1 MYSILVIVVFFAD
14 FVWSQNNLQRDSR
27 DDLDVINKDL
37 LLLQINDTDSTQR
50 RPNLP
55 SIASVDEKS
64 RRTSKLPKYKVK
76 KTRFMKKPIHMRN
89 IPWQQHYDDKL
100 YHEKYFKAPKRYKK
114 RKQKKI
120 RSRTEINEKKGLEY
134 NLDDHFYHSPKKRS
148 QYHRKHPK
156 KKIRRRERKKRKQN
170 LPRRSFS
177 QEDDGTNISDLLGY
191 NHMQN
196 SSSPKSSHLYNIQEI
211 RERYGRTRR
220 RKRPYSPKLLKQ
232 EFSLINDQKSHKL
245 ENDNNQEHNL
255 RGPKSRHAY
264 DSTIPTQT
272 LQRRRRERR
281 LPLPEFFRKNFVS
294 HKEKRVLRTYPKTG
308 NSRHR
313 GRLSQSLLGSS
324 STSNNQPTR
333 NYINIVNS
341 RPRQSVQF
349 SNIIKYIPNN
359 SYENSISDPRD
370 STPDSGDTEN
380 SPIYSDPYNSL
391 SSDSEYHHYY
401 SSDVDIKPL
410 NSEDYVSDTFLTE
423 KNHPRGEYLTSEEH
437 SSDDT
442 YTHENH
448 SKVVYRNDEDFS
460 SDDYLAAK
468 GQSKYIHR
476 TGKSKLFDYNLTGEV
491 QSSDGYLTG
500 KDYSSDDYFSS
511 GVITSD
517 TDDAAATSVNGSV
530 RNLPLS
536 SSTYSDIKD
545 DVDRNMTESSVS
557 DTTLN
562 FFSKT
567 KFENYTKMKRKYIG
581 STIIQRPRKLTIEV
595 LSILIILTNH

>member
-1 MYSILVIVVFFAD
+1 
-14 FVWSQNNLQRDSR
+14 
-27 DDLDVINKDL
+27 
-37 LLLQINDTDSTQR
+37 
-50 RPNLP
+50 
-55 SIASVDEKS
+55 
-64 RRTSKLPKYKVK
+64 
-76 KTRFMKKPIHMRN
+76 MRS

-134 NLDDHFYHSPKKRS
+134 NLNDHFYHSPKKRS

-177 QEDDGTNISDLLGY
+177 HKKMTEQIFLISWDTIICKILQVQKAVTYIIYKRLG
-191 NHMQN
+191 
-196 SSSPKSSHLYNIQEI
+196 KV
-211 RERYGRTRR
+211 
-220 RKRPYSPKLLKQ
+220 RKRPYSQKLLKQ

-264 DSTIPTQT
+264 NSTIPTQT

-380 SPIYSDPYNSL
+380 SPIYSDPCNSL

-442 YTHENH
+442 
-448 SKVVYRNDEDFS
+448 
-460 SDDYLAAK
+460 
-468 GQSKYIHR
+468 
-476 TGKSKLFDYNLTGEV
+476 
-491 QSSDGYLTG
+491 
-500 KDYSSDDYFSS
+500 
-511 GVITSD
+511 
-517 TDDAAATSVNGSV
+517 
-530 RNLPLS
+530 
-536 SSTYSDIKD
+536 STLMK
-545 DVDRNMTESSVS
+545 
-557 DTTLN
+557 TTL
-562 FFSKT
+562 KLYTVTT
-567 KFENYTKMKRKYIG
+567 KPSLAMT
-581 STIIQRPRKLTIEV
+581 T
-595 LSILIILTNH
+595 